1 MPRKLKTEK
10 VYTVGVCKYCNE
22 VLDTKDSFV
31 VFADKTKAHHECYRV
46 DAELEQKAKGVI

>member
-1 MPRKLKTEK
+1 MPKRLKTEK

-46 DAELEQKAKGVI
+46 DAELEQKEKGVI